1 MGMPQNKGVM
11 MQVDPASMA
20 MQLVA
25 IERQNMDKLLK
36 KQMDSIKGQ
45 QSAISTLT
53 TKLSTFQTMLKDLNK
68 ASNLQAQKATMS
80 QEGLMTVT
88 SNGKASSGQYN
99 FFVEQL
105 AQSHQVG
112 LSLNSETT
120 PLPTDGVFSLTVK
133 GKSVDIDLA
142 SLPAGATVKD
152 LVSHINNAKDNPGV
166 KATLVRTDGKVNMV
180 LTSKDSGEENAITVN
195 YSGDASSSLGV
206 AVANKTEITK
216 AQDAR
221 LQMGGNNPLTITSA
235 SNKIENVVD
244 GLTLQL
250 TKAQKSGD
258 APLQVT
264 VEQDKEAVT
273 GSLKKFVDSYN
284 ELVDELAKMTSSDP
298 KAPGAL
304 SSDSGVRSLKSA
316 LANSVR
322 DLPNGLSLSSLGIKT
337 DKTGKLSFSETDFN
351 KALEKDPE
359 LLGKALMGDDGLLK
373 RMSNSLDP
381 YTKRDG
387 ALKGRKS
394 GLEASEKRVNER
406 MEALDR
412 RMNSAYKRY
421 LNQFTT
427 MNQMMQT
434 MGAL

>member
-1 MGMPQNKGVM
+1 

-112 LSLNSETT
+112 LSLDSETA
-120 PLPTDGVFSLTVK
+120 PLPADGIFSLTVK
-133 GKSVDIDLA
+133 GKTLDIDLA
-142 SLPAGATVKD
+142 TLPAGSTVKD

-195 YSGDASSSLGV
+195 YSGDASSSLGT
-206 AVANKTEITK
+206 AIANKSEITK
-216 AQDAR
+216 AQNAK

-273 GSLKKFVDSYN
+273 GSLKKFTDSYN
-284 ELVDELAKMTSSDP
+284 ELIDELAKMMSSDP

-304 SSDSGVRSLKSA
+304 SSDSGVRSLKSV
-316 LANSVR
+316 LSNSVR

>member
-1 MGMPQNKGVM
+1 

-112 LSLNSETT
+112 LSLDSETA
-120 PLPTDGVFSLTVK
+120 PLPADGIFSLTVK
-133 GKSVDIDLA
+133 GKTLDIDLA
-142 SLPAGATVKD
+142 TLPAGSTVKD

-195 YSGDASSSLGV
+195 YSGDASSSLGT
-206 AVANKTEITK
+206 AIANKSEITK
-216 AQDAR
+216 AQNAR

-273 GSLKKFVDSYN
+273 GSLKKFTDSYN
-284 ELVDELAKMTSSDP
+284 ELIDELAKMMSSDP

-304 SSDSGVRSLKSA
+304 SSDSGVRSLKSV
-316 LANSVR
+316 LSNSVR

-337 DKTGKLSFSETDFN
+337 DKTGKLSFNETDFN

-373 RMSNSLDP
+373 RMSTSLDP

>member
-1 MGMPQNKGVM
+1 M

-112 LSLNSETT
+112 LSLDSETA
-120 PLPTDGVFSLTVK
+120 PLPADGIFSLTVK
-133 GKSVDIDLA
+133 GKTLDIDLA
-142 SLPAGATVKD
+142 TLPAGSTVKD

-195 YSGDASSSLGV
+195 YSGDASSSLGT
-206 AVANKTEITK
+206 AIANKSEITK
-216 AQDAR
+216 AQNAK

-273 GSLKKFVDSYN
+273 GSLKKFTDSYN
-284 ELVDELAKMTSSDP
+284 ELIDELAKMMSSDP

-304 SSDSGVRSLKSA
+304 SSDSGVRSLKSM

-373 RMSNSLDP
+373 RMSTSLDP

>member
-1 MGMPQNKGVM
+1 

-53 TKLSTFQTMLKDLNK
+53 TKLSSFQTMLKDLNK
-68 ASNLQAQKATMS
+68 ASNLQAQKAVMS
-80 QEGLMTVT
+80 QEGIMTVT

-99 FFVEQL
+99 FFVKQL

-112 LSLNSETT
+112 LSLDSETT
-120 PLPTDGVFSLTVK
+120 PLPADGVFSLTVK

-142 SLPAGATVKD
+142 TLPAGSTVKD

-180 LTSKDSGEENAITVN
+180 LTSKDSGKENAITVN
-195 YSGDASSSLGV
+195 YSGDLNSSLGI
-206 AVANKTEITK
+206 AVTNKSEITK
-216 AQDAR
+216 AQDAE
-221 LQMGGNNPLTITSA
+221 LQMGGDNPLTITSA

-322 DLPNGLSLSSLGIKT
+322 DLPNGLSLGSLGIKT

-373 RMSNSLDP
+373 RMSDSLDP

-394 GLEASEKRVNER
+394 SLEAGEKRVNER

-434 MGAL
+434 MGNL

>member
-1 MGMPQNKGVM
+1 
-11 MQVDPASMA
+11 MQIDPASMA

-36 KQMDSIKGQ
+36 KQMDNIKGQ

-53 TKLSTFQTMLKDLNK
+53 TKLSSFQTMLKDLNK

-112 LSLNSETT
+112 LSLDSETA
-120 PLPTDGVFSLTVK
+120 PLPADGIFSLTVK
-133 GKSVDIDLA
+133 GKTLDIDLA
-142 SLPAGATVKD
+142 TLPAGSTVKD

-195 YSGDASSSLGV
+195 YSGDASSSLGT
-206 AVANKTEITK
+206 AIANKSEITK
-216 AQDAR
+216 AQNAK

-273 GSLKKFVDSYN
+273 GSLKKFTDSYN
-284 ELVDELAKMTSSDP
+284 ELIDELAKMMSSDP

-304 SSDSGVRSLKSA
+304 SSDSGVRSLKSV
-316 LANSVR
+316 LSNSVR

-337 DKTGKLSFSETDFN
+337 DKTGKLSFNETDFN

-373 RMSNSLDP
+373 RMSTSLDP

>member
-1 MGMPQNKGVM
+1 
-11 MQVDPASMA
+11 
-20 MQLVA
+20 
-25 IERQNMDKLLK
+25 MDALLK
-36 KQMDSIKGQ
+36 KQMDGIKGQ
-45 QSAISTLT
+45 QSAISTLN

-80 QEGLMTVT
+80 QDGVMTVT

-112 LSLNSETT
+112 LSLDSETA
-120 PLPTDGVFSLTVK
+120 PLPADGVFSLTVK
-133 GKSVDIDLA
+133 GKTIDIDLA
-142 SLPAGATVKD
+142 TLPAGSTVKD
-152 LVSHINNAKDNPGV
+152 LVSKINDAKDNPGV

-180 LTSKDSGEENAITVN
+180 LTSKDSGLENAISVN
-195 YSGDASSSLGV
+195 YSGDATNSLG
-206 AVANKTEITK
+206 AAISGKTDITK

-221 LQMGGNNPLTITSA
+221 LRMGGDNPLTITSA

-258 APLQVT
+258 APLLVNI
-264 VEQDKEAVT
+264 EQDKEAVT
-273 GSLKKFVDSYN
+273 GSLKKFVESYN

-304 SSDSGVRSLKSA
+304 SSDSGVRSLKSV
-316 LANSVR
+316 LSNSVR

-337 DKTGKLSFSETDFN
+337 DKAGKLSFSETDFN
-351 KALEKDPE
+351 KALDKDPE
-359 LLGKALMGDDGLLK
+359 LLGKALLGDDGLLK
-373 RMSNSLDP
+373 RMSDSLDP

-387 ALKGRKS
+387 ALKGRKT
-394 GLEASEKRVNER
+394 GLEASEKRIKER
-406 MEALDR
+406 MDALDR
-412 RMNSAYKRY
+412 RMDSAYKRY
-421 LNQFTT
+421 LNQFST
-427 MNQMMQT
+427 MNQMLQT

>member
-1 MGMPQNKGVM
+1 M

-284 ELVDELAKMTSSDP
+284 ELIDELAKMTSSDP

>member
-1 MGMPQNKGVM
+1 M
-11 MQVDPASMA
+11 MQIDPASMA

-68 ASNLQAQKATMS
+68 ASDLQAQKAVMS
-80 QEGLMTVT
+80 QEGIMTVT

-112 LSLNSETT
+112 LSLDSETT
-120 PLPTDGVFSLTVK
+120 PLPADGVFSLTVK
-133 GKSVDIDLA
+133 GKSLDIDLA

-195 YSGDASSSLGV
+195 YSGDASSSLGT
-206 AVANKTEITK
+206 AVANQSEITK

-284 ELVDELAKMTSSDP
+284 ELIDELAKMTSSDP
-298 KAPGAL
+298 KSPGAL

>member
-1 MGMPQNKGVM
+1 M
-11 MQVDPASMA
+11 MQIDPASMA

-53 TKLSTFQTMLKDLNK
+53 TKLSSFQTMLKDLNK

-112 LSLNSETT
+112 LSLDSETA
-120 PLPTDGVFSLTVK
+120 PLPADGVFSLTVK

-180 LTSKDSGEENAITVN
+180 LTSKESGEVNAITVK
-195 YSGDASSSLGV
+195 YSGDAGSSLGT
-206 AVANKTEITK
+206 AVAKQSEITK
-216 AQDAR
+216 AQDAK

-304 SSDSGVRSLKSA
+304 SSDSGVRSLKSM

-337 DKTGKLSFSETDFN
+337 DKTGKLSFNETDFN

-373 RMSNSLDP
+373 RMSDSLDP

-434 MGAL
+434 MGNL

>member
-1 MGMPQNKGVM
+1 
-11 MQVDPASMA
+11 MQIDPAATA

-25 IERQNMDKLLK
+25 IERKNMDALLK
-36 KQMDSIKGQ
+36 KQMDGIKGQ
-45 QSAISTLT
+45 QSALSTLN

-80 QEGLMTVT
+80 QDGVMTVT

-112 LSLNSETT
+112 LSLDSETA
-120 PLPTDGVFSLTVK
+120 PLPADGLFSLTVK
-133 GKSVDIDLA
+133 GKTIDIDLA
-142 SLPAGATVKD
+142 TLPAGSTVKD
-152 LVSHINNAKDNPGV
+152 LVSKINDAKDNPGV

-180 LTSKDSGEENAITVN
+180 LSSKDSGLENAISVN
-195 YSGDASSSLGV
+195 YSGDATNSLG
-206 AVANKTEITK
+206 AAINGKTDITK

-221 LQMGGNNPLTITSA
+221 LRMGGDNPLTITSA

-258 APLQVT
+258 APLLVNI
-264 VEQDKEAVT
+264 EQDKEAVT
-273 GSLKKFVDSYN
+273 GSLKKFVESYN

-304 SSDSGVRSLKSA
+304 SSDSGVRSLKSV
-316 LANSVR
+316 LSNSVR

-337 DKTGKLSFSETDFN
+337 DKAGKLSFSETDFN
-351 KALEKDPE
+351 KALDKDPE
-359 LLGKALMGDDGLLK
+359 LLGKALLGDDGLLK
-373 RMSNSLDP
+373 RMSDSLDP

-387 ALKGRKS
+387 ALKGRKT
-394 GLEASEKRVNER
+394 GLEASEKRIKER
-406 MEALDR
+406 MDALDR
-412 RMNSAYKRY
+412 RMDSAYKRY
-421 LNQFTT
+421 LNQFST
-427 MNQMMQT
+427 MNQMLQT

>member
-1 MGMPQNKGVM
+1 
-11 MQVDPASMA
+11 MQIDPASTA

-25 IERQNMDKLLK
+25 IERKNMDALLK
-36 KQMDSIKGQ
+36 KQMDGIKGQ
-45 QSAISTLT
+45 QSALNTLN

-80 QEGLMTVT
+80 QDGVMTVT

-105 AQSHQVG
+105 AQSHQIG
-112 LSLNSETT
+112 LSLDSETA
-120 PLPTDGVFSLTVK
+120 PLPADGVFSLTVK
-133 GKSVDIDLA
+133 GKTIDIDLA
-142 SLPAGATVKD
+142 TLPAGSTVKD
-152 LVSHINNAKDNPGV
+152 LVSHINDAKDNPGV

-180 LTSKDSGEENAITVN
+180 LTSKDSGLENAIAVN
-195 YSGDASSSLGV
+195 YRGDASNSLG
-206 AVANKTEITK
+206 AAISSKTDITK
-216 AQDAR
+216 AQDAKLR
-221 LQMGGNNPLTITSA
+221 MGGDNPLTITSA

-258 APLQVT
+258 APLLVNI
-264 VEQDKEAVT
+264 EQDKEAVT

-284 ELVDELAKMTSSDP
+284 ELIDELAKMTSSDP

-304 SSDSGVRSLKSA
+304 SSDSGVRSLKSV
-316 LANSVR
+316 LSNSVR

-337 DKTGKLSFSETDFN
+337 DKAGKLSFSETDFN

-373 RMSNSLDP
+373 RMSDSLDP

-412 RMNSAYKRY
+412 RMDSAYKRY

-427 MNQMMQT
+427 MNQMLQT
-434 MGAL
+434 MGSL

>member
-1 MGMPQNKGVM
+1 
-11 MQVDPASMA
+11 MQIDPASMA

-53 TKLSTFQTMLKDLNK
+53 TKLSSFQTMLKDLNK

-112 LSLNSETT
+112 LSLDSETA
-120 PLPTDGVFSLTVK
+120 PLPADGVFSLTVK

-180 LTSKDSGEENAITVN
+180 LTSKESGEENAITVK
-195 YSGDASSSLGV
+195 YSGDAGSSLGT
-206 AVANKTEITK
+206 AVAKQSEITK
-216 AQDAR
+216 AQDAK

-235 SNKIENVVD
+235 NNKIENVVD

-304 SSDSGVRSLKSA
+304 SSDSGVRSLKSM

-337 DKTGKLSFSETDFN
+337 DKTGKLSFNETDFN

-373 RMSNSLDP
+373 RMSDSLDP

-434 MGAL
+434 MGNL

>member
-1 MGMPQNKGVM
+1 

-112 LSLNSETT
+112 LSLDSETA
-120 PLPTDGVFSLTVK
+120 PLPADGIFSLTVK
-133 GKSVDIDLA
+133 GKTLDIDLA
-142 SLPAGATVKD
+142 TLPAGSTVKD

-195 YSGDASSSLGV
+195 YSGDASSSLGT
-206 AVANKTEITK
+206 AIANKSEITK
-216 AQDAR
+216 AQNAK

-273 GSLKKFVDSYN
+273 GSLKKFTDSYN
-284 ELVDELAKMTSSDP
+284 ELIDELAKMMSSDP

-304 SSDSGVRSLKSA
+304 SSDSGVRSLKSV

>member
-1 MGMPQNKGVM
+1 
-11 MQVDPASMA
+11 MQIDPAATA

-25 IERQNMDKLLK
+25 IERKNMDALLK
-36 KQMDSIKGQ
+36 KQMDGIKGQ
-45 QSAISTLT
+45 QSALSTLN

-80 QEGLMTVT
+80 QDGVMTVT

-112 LSLNSETT
+112 FSLDSETS
-120 PLPTDGVFSLTVK
+120 PLPADGVFSLTVK
-133 GKSVDIDLA
+133 GKTIDIDLA
-142 SLPAGATVKD
+142 TLPAGSTVKD
-152 LVSHINNAKDNPGV
+152 LVSKINDAKDNPGV
-166 KATLVRTDGKVNMV
+166 KATLVRTDGRVNMV
-180 LTSKDSGEENAITVN
+180 LTSKDSGLENAISVN
-195 YSGDASSSLGV
+195 YGGDATNSLG
-206 AVANKTEITK
+206 AAISGKTDITK
-216 AQDAR
+216 AQDAKLR
-221 LQMGGNNPLTITSA
+221 MGGDNPLTITSA

-258 APLQVT
+258 APLLVNI
-264 VEQDKEAVT
+264 EQDKEAVT
-273 GSLKKFVDSYN
+273 GSLKKFVESYN

-304 SSDSGVRSLKSA
+304 SSDSGVRSLKSV
-316 LANSVR
+316 LSNSVR

-337 DKTGKLSFSETDFN
+337 DKAGKLSFSETDFN
-351 KALEKDPE
+351 KALDKDPE
-359 LLGKALMGDDGLLK
+359 LLGKALLGDDGLLK
-373 RMSNSLDP
+373 RMSDSLDP

-387 ALKGRKS
+387 ALKGRKT
-394 GLEASEKRVNER
+394 GLEASEKRIKER
-406 MEALDR
+406 MDALDR
-412 RMNSAYKRY
+412 RMDSAYKRY
-421 LNQFTT
+421 LNQFST
-427 MNQMMQT
+427 MNQMLQT

>member
-1 MGMPQNKGVM
+1 MPQNKGVV

-112 LSLNSETT
+112 LSLDSETA
-120 PLPTDGVFSLTVK
+120 PLPADGIFSLTVK
-133 GKSVDIDLA
+133 GKTLDIDLA
-142 SLPAGATVKD
+142 TLPAGATVKD

-180 LTSKDSGEENAITVN
+180 LTSKDSGEENAITLN
-195 YSGDASSSLGV
+195 YSGDASSSLGT
-206 AVANKTEITK
+206 AIANKSEITK
-216 AQDAR
+216 AQNAK

-273 GSLKKFVDSYN
+273 GSLKKFTDSYN
-284 ELVDELAKMTSSDP
+284 ELIDELAKMMSSDP

-304 SSDSGVRSLKSA
+304 SSDSGVRSLKSV
-316 LANSVR
+316 LSNSVR

-337 DKTGKLSFSETDFN
+337 DKTGKLSFNETDFN

-373 RMSNSLDP
+373 RMSTSLDP

>member
-1 MGMPQNKGVM
+1 MPQNKGVV

-112 LSLNSETT
+112 LSLDSETA
-120 PLPTDGVFSLTVK
+120 PLPADGIFSLTVK
-133 GKSVDIDLA
+133 GKTLDIDLA
-142 SLPAGATVKD
+142 TLPVGSTVKD

-195 YSGDASSSLGV
+195 YSGDASSSLGT
-206 AVANKTEITK
+206 AIANKSEITK
-216 AQDAR
+216 AQNAK

-273 GSLKKFVDSYN
+273 GSLKKFTDSYN
-284 ELVDELAKMTSSDP
+284 ELIDELAKMMSSDP

-304 SSDSGVRSLKSA
+304 SSDSGVRSLKSV
-316 LANSVR
+316 LSNSVR

-337 DKTGKLSFSETDFN
+337 DKTGKLSFNETDFN

-373 RMSNSLDP
+373 RMSTSLDP

>member
-1 MGMPQNKGVM
+1 

-36 KQMDSIKGQ
+36 KQLDSVKGQ
-45 QSAISTLT
+45 QSAISTLN
-53 TKLSTFQTMLKDLNK
+53 TKLSSFQTMLKDLNK
-68 ASNLQAQKATMS
+68 ATNLQAQKATMS
-80 QEGLMTVT
+80 QDGLMTVT

-112 LSLNSETT
+112 LKLDSDTT
-120 PLPTDGVFSLTVK
+120 PLPADGVFSLTVK
-133 GKSVDIDLA
+133 GKTIDIDLA
-142 SLPAGATVKD
+142 TLPAGATAKD
-152 LVSHINNAKDNPGV
+152 LVSQINNAKDNPGV
-166 KATLVRTDGKVNMV
+166 KATLVRTNGKISMV
-180 LTSKDSGEENAITVN
+180 LTSKESGVENAITLN
-195 YSGDASSSLGV
+195 YSGDATNALGA
-206 AVANKTEITK
+206 AVAGKTDITQ
-216 AQDAR
+216 AQDAKLR
-221 LQMGGNNPLTITSA
+221 MGGDNPLTITSA

-244 GLTLQL
+244 GLTFQL
-250 TKAQKSGD
+250 TKAQKAGD
-258 APLQVT
+258 APLLVT
-264 VEQDKEAVT
+264 VDQDKEAVT

-304 SSDSGVRSLKSA
+304 SSDSGVRSLKSM
-316 LANSVR
+316 LSRSVR
-322 DLPNGLSLSSLGIKT
+322 DLPNDLSLSSLGIKT
-337 DKTGKLSFSETDFN
+337 DKTGKLSFNETDFN

-373 RMSNSLDP
+373 RMGDSLDP

-412 RMNSAYKRY
+412 RMDSAYKRY

>member
-1 MGMPQNKGVM
+1 M

-112 LSLNSETT
+112 LSLDSETT

-142 SLPAGATVKD
+142 TLPAGSTVKD

-195 YSGDASSSLGV
+195 YSGDASSSFGV

-373 RMSNSLDP
+373 RMSTSLDP

>member
-1 MGMPQNKGVM
+1 
-11 MQVDPASMA
+11 MQIDPATTA

-25 IERQNMDKLLK
+25 IERKNMDALLK
-36 KQMDSIKGQ
+36 KQMDGIKGQ
-45 QSAISTLT
+45 QSALSTLS

-80 QEGLMTVT
+80 QDGIMTVT

-112 LSLNSETT
+112 LSLDSETA
-120 PLPTDGVFSLTVK
+120 PLPADGVFSLTVK
-133 GKSVDIDLA
+133 GKTIDIDLA
-142 SLPAGATVKD
+142 TLPAGSTIKD
-152 LVSHINNAKDNPGV
+152 LVAKINDAKDNPGV

-180 LTSKDSGEENAITVN
+180 LTSKDSGLENAISVN
-195 YSGDASSSLGV
+195 YSGDATNVLGV
-206 AVANKTEITK
+206 AISSKTDITK

-221 LQMGGNNPLTITSA
+221 LRMGGDSPLTITSA

-258 APLQVT
+258 APLLVNI
-264 VEQDKEAVT
+264 EQDKEAVT
-273 GSLKKFVDSYN
+273 GSLKKFVESYN

-304 SSDSGVRSLKSA
+304 SSDSGVRSLKSV

-373 RMSNSLDP
+373 RMSDSLDP

-387 ALKGRKS
+387 ALKGRKT
-394 GLEASEKRVNER
+394 GLEASEKRVKER
-406 MEALDR
+406 MDALDR
-412 RMNSAYKRY
+412 RMDSAYKRY
-421 LNQFTT
+421 LNQFST
-427 MNQMMQT
+427 MNQMLQT

>member
-1 MGMPQNKGVM
+1 
-11 MQVDPASMA
+11 MQIDPATTA

-25 IERQNMDKLLK
+25 IERKNMDALLK
-36 KQMDSIKGQ
+36 KQMDGIKGQ
-45 QSAISTLT
+45 QSALSTLS

-80 QEGLMTVT
+80 QDGIMTVT

-112 LSLNSETT
+112 LSLDSETA
-120 PLPTDGVFSLTVK
+120 PLPADGVFSLTVK
-133 GKSVDIDLA
+133 GKTIDIDLA
-142 SLPAGATVKD
+142 TLPAGSTIKD
-152 LVSHINNAKDNPGV
+152 LVAKINDAKDNPGV

-180 LTSKDSGEENAITVN
+180 LTSKDSGLENAISVN
-195 YSGDASSSLGV
+195 YSGDATNVLGV
-206 AVANKTEITK
+206 AISSKTDITK

-221 LQMGGNNPLTITSA
+221 LRMGGDSPLTITSA

-258 APLQVT
+258 APLLVNI
-264 VEQDKEAVT
+264 EQDKEAVT
-273 GSLKKFVDSYN
+273 GSLKKFVESYN

-304 SSDSGVRSLKSA
+304 SSDSGVRSLKSV
-316 LANSVR
+316 LSNSVR
-322 DLPNGLSLSSLGIKT
+322 ALPNGLSLSSLGIKT
-337 DKTGKLSFSETDFN
+337 DKAGKLSFSETDFN

-373 RMSNSLDP
+373 RMSDSLDP

-387 ALKGRKS
+387 ALKGRKT
-394 GLEASEKRVNER
+394 GLEASEKRVKER
-406 MEALDR
+406 MDALDR
-412 RMNSAYKRY
+412 RMDSAYKRY
-421 LNQFTT
+421 LNQFST
-427 MNQMMQT
+427 MNQMLQT

>member
-1 MGMPQNKGVM
+1 
-11 MQVDPASMA
+11 MQIDPASMA

-25 IERQNMDKLLK
+25 AERQNMDKLLK
-36 KQMDSIKGQ
+36 TQLDSVKAQ

-53 TKLSTFQTMLKDLNK
+53 TKLSSFQTLLKDLNK
-68 ASNLQAQKATMS
+68 ASSLQAQKATLS
-80 QEGLMTVT
+80 QDGIMTVT

-112 LSLNSETT
+112 LQLDSDTA
-120 PLPTDGVFSLTVK
+120 PLPADGVLSLTVK
-133 GKSVDIDLA
+133 GKTLDIDLA
-142 SLPAGATVKD
+142 TLPAGATAKD
-152 LVSHINNAKDNPGV
+152 LVSQINNAKDNPGV
-166 KATLVRTDGKVNMV
+166 KATLVRTDGKVSMV
-180 LTSKDSGEENAITVN
+180 LTSKESGVENAITLN
-195 YSGDASSSLGV
+195 YSGDAANALGV
-206 AVANKTEITK
+206 AVAGKTDITQ

-221 LQMGGNNPLTITSA
+221 LQMGGDNPLTITSS

-244 GLTLQL
+244 GLTFQL
-250 TKAQKSGD
+250 TKAQKAGD
-258 APLQVT
+258 APLLVT
-264 VEQDKEAVT
+264 VDQDKEAVT

-304 SSDSGVRSLKSA
+304 SSDSGVRSLKSLIA
-316 LANSVR
+316 RSVR
-322 DLPNGLSLSSLGIKT
+322 DLPNDLTLGRLGIKT
-337 DKTGKLSFSETDFN
+337 DKTGKLSFNETDFN

-373 RMSNSLDP
+373 RMGNALKRMGNALDP

-387 ALKGRKS
+387 VLKGRKT
-394 GLEASEKRVNER
+394 GLEANEKRVNER

-412 RMNSAYKRY
+412 RMDSAYKRY

>member
-1 MGMPQNKGVM
+1 
-11 MQVDPASMA
+11 MQIDPATTA

-25 IERQNMDKLLK
+25 IERKNMDALLK
-36 KQMDSIKGQ
+36 KQMDGIKGQ
-45 QSAISTLT
+45 QSALSTLN

-80 QEGLMTVT
+80 QDGVMTVT

-105 AQSHQVG
+105 AQSHQIG
-112 LSLNSETT
+112 LSLDSETA
-120 PLPTDGVFSLTVK
+120 PLPADGVFSLTVK
-133 GKSVDIDLA
+133 GKTIDIDLA
-142 SLPAGATVKD
+142 TLPAGSTVKD
-152 LVSHINNAKDNPGV
+152 LVSHINDAKDNPGV

-180 LTSKDSGEENAITVN
+180 LTSKDSGLENAITVN
-195 YSGDASSSLGV
+195 YRGDASNSLG
-206 AVANKTEITK
+206 AAISGKTDITK
-216 AQDAR
+216 AQDAKLR
-221 LQMGGNNPLTITSA
+221 MGGDNPLTIISA

-258 APLQVT
+258 APLLVNI
-264 VEQDKEAVT
+264 EQDKEAVT
-273 GSLKKFVDSYN
+273 GSLKKFVESYN

-304 SSDSGVRSLKSA
+304 SSDSGVRSLKSV
-316 LANSVR
+316 LSNSVR
-322 DLPNGLSLSSLGIKT
+322 DLPNGMSLSSLGIKT
-337 DKTGKLSFSETDFN
+337 DKAGKLSFSETDFN

-373 RMSNSLDP
+373 RMSDSLDP

-412 RMNSAYKRY
+412 RMDSAYKRY

-427 MNQMMQT
+427 MNQMLQT
-434 MGAL
+434 MGSL

>member
-1 MGMPQNKGVM
+1 
-11 MQVDPASMA
+11 MQIDPATTA

-25 IERQNMDKLLK
+25 IERKNMDALLK
-36 KQMDSIKGQ
+36 KQMDGIKGQ
-45 QSAISTLT
+45 QSALSTLN

-80 QEGLMTVT
+80 QDGIMTVT

-112 LSLNSETT
+112 LSLDSETA
-120 PLPTDGVFSLTVK
+120 PLPADGVFSLTVK
-133 GKSVDIDLA
+133 GKTIDIDLA
-142 SLPAGATVKD
+142 TLPAGSTVKD
-152 LVSHINNAKDNPGV
+152 LVAKINDAKDNPGV

-180 LTSKDSGEENAITVN
+180 LTSKDSGLENAISVN
-195 YSGDASSSLGV
+195 YSGDATNVLGAAISS
-206 AVANKTEITK
+206 KTDITK

-221 LQMGGNNPLTITSA
+221 LRMGGDNPLTITSA

-258 APLQVT
+258 APLLVNI
-264 VEQDKEAVT
+264 EQDKEAVT
-273 GSLKKFVDSYN
+273 GSLKKFVESYN

-304 SSDSGVRSLKSA
+304 SSDSGVRSLKSV
-316 LANSVR
+316 LSNSVR

-337 DKTGKLSFSETDFN
+337 DKAGKLSFSETDFN

-373 RMSNSLDP
+373 RMSDSLDP

-387 ALKGRKS
+387 ALKGRKT
-394 GLEASEKRVNER
+394 GLEASEKRVKER
-406 MEALDR
+406 MDALDR
-412 RMNSAYKRY
+412 RMDSAYKRY
-421 LNQFTT
+421 LNQFST
-427 MNQMMQT
+427 MNQMLQT

>member
-1 MGMPQNKGVM
+1 

-112 LSLNSETT
+112 LSLDSETA
-120 PLPTDGVFSLTVK
+120 PLPADGIFSLTVK
-133 GKSVDIDLA
+133 GKTLDIDLA
-142 SLPAGATVKD
+142 TLPAGSTVKD

-195 YSGDASSSLGV
+195 YSGDASSSLGT
-206 AVANKTEITK
+206 AIANKSEITK
-216 AQDAR
+216 AQNAK

-273 GSLKKFVDSYN
+273 GSLKKFTDSYN
-284 ELVDELAKMTSSDP
+284 ELIDELAKMMSSDP

-304 SSDSGVRSLKSA
+304 SSDSGVRSLKSV
-316 LANSVR
+316 LSNSVR

-337 DKTGKLSFSETDFN
+337 DKTGKLSFNETDFN

>member
-1 MGMPQNKGVM
+1 MPQNKGVV

-112 LSLNSETT
+112 LSLDSETA
-120 PLPTDGVFSLTVK
+120 PLPADGIFSLTVK
-133 GKSVDIDLA
+133 GKTLDIDLA
-142 SLPAGATVKD
+142 TLPAGATVKD

-195 YSGDASSSLGV
+195 YSGDASSSLGT
-206 AVANKTEITK
+206 AIANKSEITK
-216 AQDAR
+216 AQNAK

-273 GSLKKFVDSYN
+273 GSLKKFTDSYN
-284 ELVDELAKMTSSDP
+284 ELIDELAKMMSSDP

-304 SSDSGVRSLKSA
+304 SSDSGVRSLKSV
-316 LANSVR
+316 LSNSVR

-337 DKTGKLSFSETDFN
+337 DKTGKLSFNETDFN

-373 RMSNSLDP
+373 RMSTSLDP

>member
-1 MGMPQNKGVM
+1 
-11 MQVDPASMA
+11 MQIDPAATA

-25 IERQNMDKLLK
+25 IERKNMDALLK
-36 KQMDSIKGQ
+36 KQMDGIKGQ
-45 QSAISTLT
+45 QSALSTLN

-80 QEGLMTVT
+80 QDGVMTVT

-112 LSLNSETT
+112 FSLDSETS
-120 PLPTDGVFSLTVK
+120 PLPADGVFSLTVK
-133 GKSVDIDLA
+133 GKTIDIDLA
-142 SLPAGATVKD
+142 TLPAGSTVKD
-152 LVSHINNAKDNPGV
+152 LVSKINDAKDNPGV

-180 LTSKDSGEENAITVN
+180 LTSKDSGLENAISVN
-195 YSGDASSSLGV
+195 YSGDATNSLG
-206 AVANKTEITK
+206 AAISGKTDITK
-216 AQDAR
+216 AQDAKLR
-221 LQMGGNNPLTITSA
+221 MGGDNPLTITSA

-258 APLQVT
+258 APLLVNI
-264 VEQDKEAVT
+264 EQDKEAVT
-273 GSLKKFVDSYN
+273 GSLKKFVESYN

-304 SSDSGVRSLKSA
+304 SSDSGVRSLKSV
-316 LANSVR
+316 LSNSVR

-337 DKTGKLSFSETDFN
+337 DKAGKLSFSETDFN
-351 KALEKDPE
+351 KALDKDPE
-359 LLGKALMGDDGLLK
+359 LLGKALLGDDGLLK
-373 RMSNSLDP
+373 RMSDSLDP

-387 ALKGRKS
+387 ALKGRKT
-394 GLEASEKRVNER
+394 GLEASEKRIKER
-406 MEALDR
+406 MDALDR
-412 RMNSAYKRY
+412 RMDSAYKRY
-421 LNQFTT
+421 LNQFST
-427 MNQMMQT
+427 MNQMLQT

>member
-1 MGMPQNKGVM
+1 
-11 MQVDPASMA
+11 MQIDPASMA

-53 TKLSTFQTMLKDLNK
+53 TKLSSFQTMLKDLNK

-99 FFVEQL
+99 FFVKQL

-112 LSLNSETT
+112 LSLDSETA
-120 PLPTDGVFSLTVK
+120 PLPADGVFSLTVK

-180 LTSKDSGEENAITVN
+180 LTSKESGKENAITVS
-195 YSGDASSSLGV
+195 YSGDLNSSLGI
-206 AVANKTEITK
+206 AVTNKSEITK
-216 AQDAR
+216 AQDAE

-337 DKTGKLSFSETDFN
+337 DKTGKLSFNETDFN

-373 RMSNSLDP
+373 RMSDSLDP

-434 MGAL
+434 MGNL

>member
-1 MGMPQNKGVM
+1 

-112 LSLNSETT
+112 LSLDSETA
-120 PLPTDGVFSLTVK
+120 PLPADGIFSLTVK
-133 GKSVDIDLA
+133 GKTLDIDLA
-142 SLPAGATVKD
+142 TLPAGSTVKD

-195 YSGDASSSLGV
+195 YSGDASSSLGT
-206 AVANKTEITK
+206 AIANKSEITK
-216 AQDAR
+216 AQNAK

-273 GSLKKFVDSYN
+273 GSLKKFTDSYN
-284 ELVDELAKMTSSDP
+284 ELIDELAKMMSSDP

-304 SSDSGVRSLKSA
+304 SSDSGVRSLKSV
-316 LANSVR
+316 LSNSVR

-337 DKTGKLSFSETDFN
+337 DKTGKLSFNETDFN

-359 LLGKALMGDDGLLK
+359 LLSKALMGDDGLLK
-373 RMSNSLDP
+373 RMSTSLDP

>member
-1 MGMPQNKGVM
+1 

-53 TKLSTFQTMLKDLNK
+53 TRLSSFQTMLKDLNK
-68 ASNLQAQKATMS
+68 ASNLQAQKAVMS
-80 QEGLMTVT
+80 QEGVMTVT

-99 FFVEQL
+99 FFVKQL

-112 LSLNSETT
+112 LSLDSETT
-120 PLPTDGVFSLTVK
+120 PLPANGVFSLTVK

-142 SLPAGATVKD
+142 TLPAGSTVKD

-180 LTSKDSGEENAITVN
+180 LTSKDSGKENAITVN
-195 YSGDASSSLGV
+195 YSGDLNSSLGI
-206 AVANKTEITK
+206 AVTNKSEITK
-216 AQDAR
+216 AQDAE
-221 LQMGGNNPLTITSA
+221 LQMGGDNPLTITSA

-250 TKAQKSGD
+250 TKAQKTGD

-322 DLPNGLSLSSLGIKT
+322 ELPNGLSLGSLGIKT

-373 RMSNSLDP
+373 RMSDSLDP

-394 GLEASEKRVNER
+394 SLEAGEKRVNER

-434 MGAL
+434 MGNL

>member
-1 MGMPQNKGVM
+1 
-11 MQVDPASMA
+11 MQIDPASIA

-53 TKLSTFQTMLKDLNK
+53 TKLSSFQTMLKDLNK

-99 FFVEQL
+99 FFVKQL

-112 LSLNSETT
+112 LSLDSETA
-120 PLPTDGVFSLTVK
+120 PLPADGVFSLSVK

-180 LTSKDSGEENAITVN
+180 LTSKDSGKENAITVS
-195 YSGDASSSLGV
+195 YSGDLNSSLGI
-206 AVANKTEITK
+206 AVTNKSEITK
-216 AQDAR
+216 AQDAE

-304 SSDSGVRSLKSA
+304 SSDSGVRSLKSM

-337 DKTGKLSFSETDFN
+337 DKTGKLSFNETDFN

-373 RMSNSLDP
+373 RMSDSLDP

-434 MGAL
+434 MGNL

>member
-1 MGMPQNKGVM
+1 

-112 LSLNSETT
+112 LSLDSETA
-120 PLPTDGVFSLTVK
+120 PLPADGIFSLTVK
-133 GKSVDIDLA
+133 GKTLDIDLA
-142 SLPAGATVKD
+142 TLPAGSTVKD

-195 YSGDASSSLGV
+195 YSGDASSSLGT
-206 AVANKTEITK
+206 AIANKSEITK
-216 AQDAR
+216 AQNAK

-273 GSLKKFVDSYN
+273 GSLKKFTDSYN
-284 ELVDELAKMTSSDP
+284 ELIDELAKMMSSDP

-359 LLGKALMGDDGLLK
+359 LLGKALMGDDGMLK